1 MEPPSPILKT
11 SNTGAD
17 AMSDDPLSD
26 CIFMI
31 LDDSSSP
38 KDGGGCRH
46 VCAYSVHTGFMYI
59 GTPGETVS

>member
-1 MEPPSPILKT
+1 
-11 SNTGAD
+11 
-17 AMSDDPLSD
+17 MSDDPLSD